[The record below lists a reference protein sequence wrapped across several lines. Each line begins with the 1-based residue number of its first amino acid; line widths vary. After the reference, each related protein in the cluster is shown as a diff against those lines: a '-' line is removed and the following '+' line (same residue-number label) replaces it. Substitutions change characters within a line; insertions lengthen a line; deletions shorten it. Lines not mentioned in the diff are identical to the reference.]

1 MSHNNIEYSVQ
12 VALSFSDISTN
23 IHIKRH
29 FVTNGKYITIY
40 MTPLES
46 KTFSLG
52 KRKILQKKIIGYYSL
67 LTIFKKIYTFC
78 IKQRYK
84 CTEVRTHSLEF
95 EYTQNNKTVLNEAG
109 RWRILSI
116 S

>member
-1 MSHNNIEYSVQ
+1 MYILSFFTFTSHNNIEYSVQ

-52 KRKILQKKIIGYYSL
+52 KRKILKKKLLDIIAFSRFL
-67 LTIFKKIYTFC
+67 KKYI
-78 IKQRYK
+78 
-84 CTEVRTHSLEF
+84 RT
-95 EYTQNNKTVLNEAG
+95 V
-109 RWRILSI
+109 
-116 S
+116 